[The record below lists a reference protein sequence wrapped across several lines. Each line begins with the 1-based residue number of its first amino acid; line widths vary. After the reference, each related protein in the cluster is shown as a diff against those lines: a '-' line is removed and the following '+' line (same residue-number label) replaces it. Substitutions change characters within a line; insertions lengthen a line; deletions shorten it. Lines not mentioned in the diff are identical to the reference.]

1 MEQILLINPRKR
13 KPKMARKARSAAQK
27 AATRRMLA
35 ANKSRRSNPRKRRA
49 APRRAIARRPAVHHA
64 RRRRNPIHLFSAPR
78 RHRRRRNPIST
89 SGIKGLLMPAVFGA
103 AGAVLVDA
111 AMNYLPLPD
120 TFKTGTIGMV
130 TKAGA
135 ALLLGTMG
143 RKVFGARATE
153 MAVGSL
159 TVQTY
164 ALLRQFLPASITGL
178 GYVSAGLVT
187 SAGNV
192 PIGSP
197 AASAGVA
204 GMGMYVGGSSRL
216 GEYVN

>member
-49 APRRAIARRPAVHHA
+49 APRRATARPAVHHA

-78 RHRRRRNPIST
+78 RARRRRNPIST

-143 RKVFGARATE
+143 RKVFGSKATD

-164 ALLRQFLPASITGL
+164 ALMRQFLPASITGL
-178 GYVSAGLVT
+178 GYVSAGMVT
-187 SAGNV
+187 SPNNV
-192 PIGSP
+192 AIGSP
-197 AASAGVA
+197 APSAGVA

-216 GEYVN
+216 GEYVQ